1 MWRRVLS
8 QVIRYVSVLHP
19 IEELGGGALLDVGG
33 GDDGVAGWLGD
44 EWAVTAVDVSFA
56 PAGAQRGP
64 RGGAARLVQ
73 GDARRLPFD
82 DGAFDA
88 VLALDVLEHIPPA
101 DREQVLDE
109 LVRTAR
115 RRVIVGGPAGAAA
128 MEADRRLAAGLRRR
142 ALGPPPWLAEHE
154 QHGMPGV
161 ELVTRSLGRHGTV
174 RLTGCIGARRHE
186 RLMSIEFRR
195 PGFHAS
201 RAIAPALAAA
211 VTSERRAPALAGR
224 LALRALRGGTRG
236 PAYRTIAIL
245 DLDG

>member
-1 MWRRVLS
+1 MLT
-8 QVIRYVSVLHP
+8 QVIRYVSVLGP

-33 GDDGVAGWLGD
+33 GGDGVAGWLGD
-44 EWAVTAVDVSFA
+44 EWAVTAVDLSFA

-64 RGGAARLVQ
+64 RGGTARLVR

-128 MEADRRLAAGLRRR
+128 MEADHRLAAGLRRR
-142 ALGPPPWLAEHE
+142 GVDPPPWLTEHE
-154 QHGMPGV
+154 RHGMPDV
-161 ELVTRSLGRHGTV
+161 ELVTRWLGRHGTV
-174 RLTGCIGARRHE
+174 RLAGCTGARRHV
-186 RLMSIEFRR
+186 RLMSVEFRR
-195 PGFHAS
+195 PGNHVS
-201 RAIAPALAAA
+201 RALAPALAAA
-211 VTSERRAPALAGR
+211 VTSEHRVPALAGR
-224 LALRALRGGTRG
+224 SAVRALRGGTRG
-236 PAYRTIAIL
+236 PAYRTIAVL